1 MDKLFQ
7 LIGDVSHVKLGGADT
22 YTDQLNC
29 RYTVFVLSLFAFIA
43 PARVYVDEPISCF
56 CPAEFEASHV
66 AFAKKVMH
74 APGASIPPKTS
85 GANSPPISSAMA
97 LLWS

>member
-43 PARVYVDEPISCF
+43 TARVYVDEPISCF

-66 AFAKKVMH
+66 AFAKKVIIQI
-74 APGASIPPKTS
+74 AT
-85 GANSPPISSAMA
+85 
-97 LLWS
+97 